1 MELGVWLVITQHV
14 LGAQE
19 LELPLDL
26 GRDPQDKGTE
36 CTKEVG
42 VPVGYF
48 ISFGVIC
55 YYKHSSYI
63 NQVNCKRAALY
74 FLFLKP

>member
-1 MELGVWLVITQHV
+1 MELGEWLVITQHV

-36 CTKEVG
+36 GAKAVG
-42 VPVGYF
+42 VPLGYF
-48 ISFGVIC
+48 IGFGVI
-55 YYKHSSYI
+55 YSYKHSSYI
-63 NQVNCKRAALY
+63 NQVNYKRAVLY
-74 FLFLKP
+74 FIFSKP